1 MDANTAYYRGL
12 AETALRMMDHPTS
25 DLRKLHTFVDVG
37 LTYGP
42 SETWPPLLLKGW
54 SSASMPD
61 AEGHWPCGKMFE
73 RLAQACRDYLEETKP
88 TTYKVVWDNGNHACG
103 ELPDT
108 FTNPDDA
115 TLAGEAWLADMETLA
130 AADGE
135 SDDDY
140 EGPYTYEVVET

>member
-1 MDANTAYYRGL
+1 MDAETAYYRGL
-12 AETALRMMDHPTS
+12 AQAVLRAWDHPTGNLT
-25 DLRKLHTFVDVG
+25 DLYTFLDYG
-37 LTYGP
+37 LTFGP
-42 SETWPPLLLKGW
+42 SETWPRHLTSGW
-54 SSASMPD
+54 AAAKLPD
-61 AEGHWPCGKMFE
+61 KDGNWPCQKSFN
-73 RLAQACRDYLEETKP
+73 RLIQACHNYLVETKP

-115 TLAGEAWLADMETLA
+115 KHAGEAWLADMEALA